1 MTAIRA
7 VAIDLETTGFH
18 PGDDR
23 IVEIAAVGIC
33 IVDPATGHHDP
44 YETLYASLVD
54 PERDIPPDASAV
66 HHLTARDVRGQPRL
80 PEVLA
85 AFAGAVRAF
94 RPDVLVAHKA
104 DFEAAFLPDL
114 GVALTPEDARWAC
127 TMRLAQHL
135 WPDTDGFGL
144 QRLRYACRLEDCVA
158 GLDPH
163 RAAFD
168 AACCATLL
176 PLECREITGAGHEV
190 TPTLLRDW
198 TAAVPLQAKVN
209 FGKYRGRYWHEVP
222 EDYLRWLLRKHTGGE
237 PFPPETVATAEAALR
252 GVYAVPPKS
261 ESDPPCRST

>member
-1 MTAIRA
+1 MTAVRA
-7 VAIDLETTGFH
+7 VAIDLETTGVH
-18 PGDDR
+18 PVEDR
-23 IVEIAAVGIC
+23 IVEIAAVGLC
-33 IVDPATGHHDP
+33 IANPATGHYDA
-44 YETLYASLVD
+44 YKTLYSSLVD

-80 PEVLA
+80 QEVLA
-85 AFAGAVRAF
+85 PFTEAVRTF
-94 RPDVLVAHKA
+94 RPDVLIAHKA
-104 DFEAAFLPDL
+104 DFEAAFLPGL
-114 GVALTPEDARWAC
+114 GAALTPQDARWAC

-176 PLECREITGAGHEV
+176 PLECREIAGAGHEP

-198 TAAVPLQAKVN
+198 TAAIPLLARVT
-209 FGKYRGRYWHEVP
+209 FGKHRGRYWHQVP
-222 EDYLRWLLRKHTGGE
+222 QDYLKWLLRRHAEGE
-237 PFPPETVATAEAALR
+237 PFSPEIVATAEAALR
-252 GVYAVPPKS
+252 GVYAVAPRSGP
-261 ESDPPCRST
+261 DTPCRRA

>member
-18 PGDDR
+18 PVDDR
-23 IVEIAAVGIC
+23 IVEIAAVGIR
-33 IVDPATGHHDP
+33 IADPATGHYHP
-44 YETLYASLVD
+44 YETLYASMVD

-85 AFAGAVRAF
+85 AFTEAVRAF
-94 RPDVLVAHKA
+94 CPDVLVAHKA

-114 GVALTPEDARWAC
+114 AAVLTPADARWAC
-127 TMRLAQHL
+127 TMRIAQHL
-135 WPDTDGFGL
+135 WPRTDGFGL

-176 PLECREITGAGHEV
+176 PLECREITKTGHEV

-198 TAAVPLQAKVN
+198 TATVPLQAKVA
-209 FGKYRGRYWHEVP
+209 FGKHRGRYWHEVP
-222 EDYLRWLLRKHTGGE
+222 NDYLRWLLRRHAEGE
-237 PFPPETVATAEAALR
+237 PFSPETVATAEAALR
-252 GVYAVPPKS
+252 GAYAVPPES
-261 ESDPPCRST
+261 EPDTPCRST